1 MDRKHKVG
9 QRIVAGLSG
18 TRVDDAFRALVR
30 ESAVGNVI
38 LFRRNIESSA
48 QLARLCGEIRDLI
61 LTETGVPPL
70 ITIDQ
75 EGGVVARLTADLP
88 HTPGGMALA
97 AAGPDAPARAA
108 RIVARELRSVGI
120 NCNLA
125 PVFDVNSNPDNPV
138 IGVRSFGDEARAAA
152 PRALA
157 FARATAEE
165 GVLPCAKHFPG
176 HGDTAVDSHLG
187 LPCVTKSRRELESCE
202 LLPFRAAVE
211 AGVPAIMSSHIL
223 FPALEPERIP
233 ATMSR
238 RILTDL
244 LRGELGHQGLI
255 LSDCM
260 EMDAIAKYYGSVNG
274 AVAAVGAG
282 VDLVFLSHTAAYAR
296 DTARELCRRYE
307 SGEFPEE
314 ELDASV
320 ARILAAK
327 ERFAA
332 TAAGP
337 ACTDADRQEARRLL
351 EASFT
356 LVRGELPP
364 LGPRPVF
371 IGCANYRAT
380 LASSGPE
387 GVPAFPAY
395 MAQALGG
402 NCLLTGE
409 DPDEG
414 EIARAVQAAREAS
427 SVWMGSY
434 NGHLRPG
441 QLALMKALGGCG
453 LPMAVVA
460 LRDPYDLASAPAH
473 AAAIA
478 AWEYTPQSLEALV
491 PFLQGKIPFTGK
503 IPVTL

>member
-1 MDRKHKVG
+1 MDLKHKVG
-9 QRIVAGLSG
+9 QKIVAGLAG
-18 TRVDDAFRALVR
+18 TQVDEEFRALVR

-38 LFRRNIESSA
+38 LFRRNIESA
-48 QLARLCGEIRDLI
+48 PQLARLCGEIRALI
-61 LTETGVPPL
+61 EEETGVPPF

-75 EGGVVARLTADLP
+75 EGGVVARLTPDLP

-108 RIVARELRSVGI
+108 RIVARELRSVGV

-138 IGVRSFGDEARAAA
+138 IGVRSFGDDPRAAA

-187 LPCVTKSRRELESCE
+187 LPCVTKTRQELEACE

-211 AGVPAIMSSHIL
+211 AGLPAIMSSHIL
-223 FPALEPERIP
+223 FPALEPQKIP

-260 EMDAIAKYYGSVNG
+260 EMDAIARYYGSVNG

-307 SGEFPEE
+307 SGEFPVE

-327 ERFAA
+327 KQFASA
-332 TAAGP
+332 PAGP
-337 ACTDADRQEARRLL
+337 ACGAADREEARRLL
-351 EASFT
+351 EESFT
-356 LVRGELPP
+356 LVRGSMPA
-364 LGPRPVF
+364 LGGNPF
-371 IGCANYRAT
+371 FTGCPDYRAT

-387 GVPAFPAY
+387 GVPAFAEY
-395 MAQALGG
+395 MPRVLGG
-402 NCLLTGE
+402 YGLVTGA
-409 DPDEG
+409 DPDEA
-414 EIARAVQAAREAS
+414 EIARAVEAARGAS
-427 SVWMGSY
+427 CILLATY
-434 NGHLRPG
+434 NAHLRPG
-441 QLALMKALGGCG
+441 QRALMEALGR
-453 LPMAVVA
+453 LPVPMAVVA
-460 LRDPYDLASAPAH
+460 LRNPYDLAAAPAR
-473 AAAIA
+473 AAAVA
-478 AWEYTPQSLEALV
+478 AWEYTAQSLEALV
-491 PFLQGKIPFTGK
+491 PYLRGEKPFTGQ
-503 IPVTL
+503 IPVSL